1 MSLNKRESYE
11 SINPFTAI
19 WTRPRAVVRHV
30 IEEKSS
36 GFIFLLIVLAGFAGG
51 LLSSL
56 DSEQLFPV
64 SGLIL
69 LSLFF
74 GPVGVVVS
82 TVIGAGIYLAVGKLF
97 KGEAGYT
104 EMFRAILAG
113 QIPQVWLLPIILL
126 WMLFLPETYFLQPGE
141 LPFAD
146 ADRLSLIFFI
156 ILGVVSIW
164 TFVIQCK
171 AVGEA
176 HRLSSWKG
184 FFIVLIPI
192 VLVIIVIS
200 AIIAAVTTIVL

>member
-1 MSLNKRESYE
+1 MNKTEGYE

-30 IEEKSS
+30 IEEKTS

-64 SGLIL
+64 PGLLL

-74 GPVGVVVS
+74 GPIGVVVS
-82 TVIGAGIYLAVGKLF
+82 TVIGAGIYLVVGKMF
-97 KGEAGYT
+97 KGEASFP
-104 EMFRAILAG
+104 EMFRAILTG
-113 QIPQVWLLPIILL
+113 QIPQIWLIPVILL
-126 WMLFLPETYFLQPGE
+126 WMLLLPETYFLQPGE
-141 LPFAD
+141 LPFAE
-146 ADRLSLIFFI
+146 ADLLSLVFFI
-156 ILGVVSIW
+156 ILGIVSIW

-176 HRLSSWKG
+176 HRLSAWKG
-184 FFIVLIPI
+184 FFIILIPI
-192 VLVIIVIS
+192 VLAIIAIS
-200 AIIAAVTTIVL
+200 AIIAVIATAVL